1 MAKYIPIEM
10 VKFYRGK
17 ICTHSDIYF
26 AKKGKTL
33 YTGKMCNQRN
43 LALKPYSAEE
53 LATHTK
59 FTATITAIKALTSEQ
74 KAAYAEAFANQKKY
88 TSLNGYIFAQEY
100 AKLQQGGGN

>member
-1 MAKYIPIEM
+1 MARYIPMEM

-17 ICTHSDIYF
+17 ICSHSDVYF

-33 YTGKMCNQRN
+33 FTGKRCNPRN

-59 FTATITAIKALTSEQ
+59 FAATITAIKALTAEQ
-74 KAAYAEAFANQKKY
+74 IAAYTEAFADQKKY
-88 TSLNGYIFAQEY
+88 ATLNGYIFAQEY
-100 AKLQQGGGN
+100 AKIV